1 MHYSTAVLANIG
13 PGGRRGLLQIRN
25 RPMIEYVLDAIPDDT
40 DDILIFSQ
48 AESMEDY
55 MVVAERFGARVE
67 KSPPQGLDIRF
78 QLDPIFRTLSTEGC
92 LILSCDT
99 PLINRGVTGFLRDV
113 ITKFSAAIP
122 RLSIDRDEF
131 VPAAYRVESFIKAM
145 NENPEMKMVDLVKKV
160 SNVLYISVQSF
171 KIFDEK
177 LRFLERVQTQTDVRR
192 VEKILQ
198 SMEQL

>member
-48 AESMEDY
+48 AEAMEDY